1 MVRNTVMSTVKDDMV
16 VITVSHVGCSREN
29 QMDREQVDMPTH
41 SVYKYLCTHLA
52 FIHPSITGYGSM
64 SAHCYLDH
72 PSDPAAV
79 SASFVI
85 SRELAIVAV
94 YFVVR

>member
-1 MVRNTVMSTVKDDMV
+1 MSTVKEDMV
-16 VITVSHVGCSREN
+16 VITVSHIGCSREN

-41 SVYKYLCTHLA
+41 SKYLCTHLA

-64 SAHCYLDH
+64 SAHCYFDH
-72 PSDPAAV
+72 PSDQAAV

-85 SRELAIVAV
+85 SREFTIAAV

>member
-1 MVRNTVMSTVKDDMV
+1 MSTVKEDMV
-16 VITVSHVGCSREN
+16 VITVNHIGCSQEN
-29 QMDREQVDMPTH
+29 HMDREQVDMPTH

-52 FIHPSITGYGSM
+52 FIHPSITGYDYGSM

>member
-1 MVRNTVMSTVKDDMV
+1 MSTVKEDMV
-16 VITVSHVGCSREN
+16 VITVSHVGWSGDN
-29 QMDREQVDMPTH
+29 QMDREQVDMPIH

-52 FIHPSITGYGSM
+52 FIHPSITGSRSM

-72 PSDPAAV
+72 HSDQAAV

-85 SRELAIVAV
+85 SRELAIATV
-94 YFVVR
+94 YFVVW